1 MDFGFCHCFSFSVF
15 RSLSSFSSQV
25 GRLLEFHNILPS
37 AATEAVMIFMLVF
50 LQEPVKRLI
59 DRVLY
64 ASFVS
69 EVEPVQRLVAE
80 ILERAKQAGDVTVL
94 QQFVE
99 ERAPAQ
105 LRLQRVTLRLLG
117 NSANGPP

>member
-1 MDFGFCHCFSFSVF
+1 
-15 RSLSSFSSQV
+15 
-25 GRLLEFHNILPS
+25 
-37 AATEAVMIFMLVF
+37 MIFMLVF

-69 EVEPVQRLVAE
+69 EVEPVQRL
-80 ILERAKQAGDVTVL
+80 
-94 QQFVE
+94 E

>member
-1 MDFGFCHCFSFSVF
+1 
-15 RSLSSFSSQV
+15 L
-25 GRLLEFHNILPS
+25 
-37 AATEAVMIFMLVF
+37 
-50 LQEPVKRLI
+50 
-59 DRVLY
+59 LY

-80 ILERAKQAGDVTVL
+80 ILERAKQAGYVTAL

-117 NSANGPP
+117 TAPTDPRDECPKE

>member
-1 MDFGFCHCFSFSVF
+1 
-15 RSLSSFSSQV
+15 
-25 GRLLEFHNILPS
+25 
-37 AATEAVMIFMLVF
+37 MIFMLVF

-80 ILERAKQAGDVTVL
+80 ILERAKQAGYVTAL